1 MRIPEPYFTKI
12 IKPLVF
18 ITALLPVGYLIWGFF
33 NEALGA
39 NPIEYI
45 IRDLGDWTLRFLL
58 ITLAISP
65 LRRLT
70 GLAQLLRLR
79 RMLGLYTFFY
89 GLLHLSIYLILEQ
102 FFDWQEIW
110 LDILERPFITI
121 GMLAFILLIPLA
133 VTSTTAAMRKLG
145 KNWLRLHKLIYP
157 ISIFAIL
164 HFWWL
169 VKADIREPFIYATI
183 LSILLLERLLRSQS
197 FKKLINFNKKTSQWN
212 T

>member
-1 MRIPEPYFTKI
+1 MKIPEPYFTKI

-18 ITALLPVGYLIWGFF
+18 ISALFPVCYLTWGIV
-33 NEALGA
+33 NDALGA

-45 IRDLGDWTLRFLL
+45 IRNLGDWTLRFLL

-70 GLAQLLRLR
+70 GMAQLLRLR
-79 RMLGLYTFFY
+79 RMLGLYAFFY
-89 GLLHLSIYLILEQ
+89 GLLHLSIYIVLEQ
-102 FFDWQEIW
+102 YFDWQEIW

-121 GMLAFILLIPLA
+121 GMLSFILLIPLA
-133 VTSTTAAMRKLG
+133 MTSTTAAMRKLG

-157 ISIFAIL
+157 ISIFSIL

-169 VKADIREPFIYATI
+169 VKADTREPFIYAVI
-183 LSILLLERLLRSQS
+183 LTILLLERLIRSYGLAL
-197 FKKLINFNKKTSQWN
+197 FRNKK
-212 T
+212 

>member
-12 IKPLVF
+12 IKPLLF
-18 ITALLPVGYLIWGFF
+18 IAALLPASYLIWGVL
-33 NEALGA
+33 NDALGA

-58 ITLAISP
+58 LTLAISP

-70 GLAQLLRLR
+70 GMAQLLRLR

-89 GLLHLSIYLILEQ
+89 GLLHLSIYIVLEQ

-110 LDILERPFITI
+110 GDILERPFITI

-133 VTSTTAAMRKLG
+133 VTSTASAMRKLG

-157 ISIFAIL
+157 IAIFAIL

-169 VKADIREPFIYATI
+169 VKADTREPFIYAT
-183 LSILLLERLLRSQS
+183 LLAILLLERFFYFIKRNYSA
-197 FKKLINFNKKTSQWN
+197 
-212 T
+212 

>member
-1 MRIPEPYFTKI
+1 MRIPEPYFTKV
-12 IKPLVF
+12 IKPLFF
-18 ITALLPVGYLIWGFF
+18 ISALLSVAYLVWGLF
-33 NEALGA
+33 NDALGA
-39 NPIEYI
+39 NPVEYI

-70 GLAQLLRLR
+70 GMAQLLRLR
-79 RMLGLYTFFY
+79 RMLGLFTFFY
-89 GLLHLSIYLILEQ
+89 GVLHLSIYLWLEQ
-102 FFDWQEIW
+102 SFDWQEIW

-121 GMLAFILLIPLA
+121 GMLSFILLIPLA

-157 ISIFAIL
+157 ISLFAVL

-169 VKADIREPFIYATI
+169 VKADTREPFIYAVI
-183 LSILLLERLLRSQS
+183 LAILLSERFIRSYGFQFIKPIRYV
-197 FKKLINFNKKTSQWN
+197 FK
-212 T
+212 

>member
-12 IKPLVF
+12 IKPLIF
-18 ITALLPVGYLIWGFF
+18 ISALLPASYLIWGIF
-33 NEALGA
+33 NDALGA

-45 IRDLGDWTLRFLL
+45 IRSLGDWTLRFLL
-58 ITLAISP
+58 ITLTISP

-70 GLAQLLRLR
+70 GMAQLLRLR

-89 GLLHLSIYLILEQ
+89 GLLHLSIYITLEQ

-110 LDILERPFITI
+110 LDIIERPFITI

-133 VTSTTAAMRKLG
+133 VTSTNAAIRKLG

-157 ISIFAIL
+157 IAIFAVL

-169 VKADIREPFIYATI
+169 VKADTREPFIYAAI
-183 LSILLLERLLRSQS
+183 LAGLLLERV
-197 FKKLINFNKKTSQWN
+197 FHGKLMRGFYMKHLKQF
-212 T
+212 

>member
-1 MRIPEPYFTKI
+1 MRIPEPYFTTI

-18 ITALLPVGYLIWGFF
+18 VSALLPAAYLIWGIF
-33 NEALGA
+33 NNALGA

-70 GLAQLLRLR
+70 GMAQLLRLR

-89 GLLHLSIYLILEQ
+89 GLLHLSIYIILEQ
-102 FFDWQEIW
+102 SFDWPEIW

-121 GMLAFILLIPLA
+121 GMLAFILLIPLT

-157 ISIFAIL
+157 ISIFAVL

-169 VKADIREPFIYATI
+169 VKADTREPFIYVVTLTA
-183 LSILLLERLLRSQS
+183 LLLERLVRTYGKKW
-197 FKKLINFNKKTSQWN
+197 FKGKE
-212 T
+212 